1 MPVMTK
7 EKHKTIQ
14 RELSYRLSALHSA
27 LERRELNSA
36 KEGAK
41 GGYWVHP
48 EDMCATTANEILLRL
63 AVDDFKAILAEIR
76 KLK

>member
-7 EKHKTIQ
+7 EKHKIIT
-14 RELSYRLSALHSA
+14 RELGCRIYALHSA
-27 LERRELNSA
+27 LERRELKSGF
-36 KEGAK
+36 EGVKRGCWA
-41 GGYWVHP
+41 HP
-48 EDMCATTANEILLRL
+48 EDMCTTTASEILLRL